1 MQYFTRLP
9 RWLLLCEWLGVALVV
24 LALIVTHHNGSAPE
38 IDSHT
43 GLARALLI
51 TGLVLILPAAVVI
64 FWRGIRALL
73 PERRR

>member
-9 RWLLLCEWLGVALVV
+9 RWLLLCEWLGAALVV
-24 LALIVTHHNGSAPE
+24 LALIVTHHSDAALATGSQ
-38 IDSHT
+38 T
-43 GLARALLI
+43 GLARGLLI

-64 FWRGIRALL
+64 FWRGIRALF